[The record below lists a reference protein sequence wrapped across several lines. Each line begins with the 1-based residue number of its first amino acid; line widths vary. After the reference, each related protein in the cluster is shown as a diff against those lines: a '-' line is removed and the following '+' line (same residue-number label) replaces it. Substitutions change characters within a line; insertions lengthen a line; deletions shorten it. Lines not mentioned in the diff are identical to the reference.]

1 MADFGILYVV
11 STPIGN
17 LADMTPRAV
26 TILDQV
32 DSIACEDTRSSKT
45 LLNRFDIKTK
55 CLSYHEHSDERAT
68 DVIMGKIQKG
78 ENIALISDA
87 GTPLIS
93 DPGFKL
99 VRRARGLGISIIPI
113 PGSCAAISALSV
125 SGLNTDAFLFKGFLP
140 RKTEDRKNTLEQIR
154 GYQHTIIFY
163 ESPHRVLE
171 SIKDMKLILGN
182 KRKIFMAR
190 EMTKLFETYFS
201 GTIGELIEFIEKDPS
216 NTRGEIVL
224 IVEKCVEDATKLK
237 KDHRRILKLLLSE
250 MSSSK
255 AASIAA
261 KITGENKKILYK
273 EAIMLLE
280 NDKQTDSK

>member
-32 DSIACEDTRSSKT
+32 DIIACEDTRSSKS

-55 CLSYHEHSDERAT
+55 CLSYHEHSNERAT
-68 DVIMGKIQKG
+68 DVIIEKIQKG
-78 ENIALISDA
+78 GKIALISDA

-99 VRRARGLGISIIPI
+99 VRRARALDITVIPI

-140 RKTEDRKNTLEQIR
+140 RKREDRKNTLEQIR
-154 GYQHTIIFY
+154 GYQYTIIFY

-216 NTRGEIVL
+216 NTKGEIVL
-224 IVEKCVEDATKLK
+224 IVEKCGVDATKLK
-237 KDHRRILKLLLSE
+237 KDHIRILKLLLSE

-261 KITGENKKILYK
+261 KITGENKKLLYK

-280 NDKQTDSK
+280 NDKQMDSK